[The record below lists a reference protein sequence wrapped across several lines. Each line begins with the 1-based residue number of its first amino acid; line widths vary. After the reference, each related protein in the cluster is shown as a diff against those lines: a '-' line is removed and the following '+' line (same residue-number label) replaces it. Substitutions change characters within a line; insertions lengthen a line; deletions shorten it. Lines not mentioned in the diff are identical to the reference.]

1 MKKVMK
7 LQKKVTNDLGEKKN
21 LDLLIAIDN
30 VKLIQYTCPSN
41 EFYSVAHKDLIVF
54 QEEGSFKTSE
64 KPIDKDVVAVLTWF
78 KYQDIQ
84 VIKLFLKDSFVD
96 FTDNETI
103 YDLTLRKVFKETNF
117 SNFGEKLI
125 KSLI

>member
-1 MKKVMK
+1 MKKVVK
-7 LQKKVTNDLGEKKN
+7 LQKEVTNDLGDKEK

-41 EFYSVAHKDLIVF
+41 EFYSVSHKDLIIYK
-54 QEEGSFKTSE
+54 EDNSLKISE
-64 KPIDKDVVAVLTWF
+64 KPINKDIIAVLTWF
-78 KYQDIQ
+78 KYRDTQ
-84 VIKLFLKDSFVD
+84 VIKLFIKDSSV
-96 FTDNETI
+96 DNEELYNI
-103 YDLTLRKVFKETNF
+103 TLRKVFKETNF

>member
-1 MKKVMK
+1 MKKVVK
-7 LQKKVTNDLGEKKN
+7 LQKEVTNDFGDKKK

-41 EFYSVAHKDLIVF
+41 EFYSVSHKDLIIYK
-54 QEEGSFKTSE
+54 EDNSLKISE
-64 KPIDKDVVAVLTWF
+64 KPINKDIIAVLTWF
-78 KYQDIQ
+78 KYRDTQ
-84 VIKLFLKDSFVD
+84 VIKLFIKDSSV
-96 FTDNETI
+96 DNEELYNI
-103 YDLTLRKVFKETNF
+103 TLRKVFKETNF

>member
-1 MKKVMK
+1 MKKVVK
-7 LQKKVTNDLGEKKN
+7 LQKEVTNDLGDKKK

-41 EFYSVAHKDLIVF
+41 EFYSVSHKDLIIYK
-54 QEEGSFKTSE
+54 EDNSLKISE
-64 KPIDKDVVAVLTWF
+64 KPINKDIIAVLTWF
-78 KYQDIQ
+78 KYRDTQ
-84 VIKLFLKDSFVD
+84 VIKLFIKDSSV
-96 FTDNETI
+96 DNEELYNI
-103 YDLTLRKVFKETNF
+103 TLRKVFKETNF

>member
-1 MKKVMK
+1 MKKVVK
-7 LQKKVTNDLGEKKN
+7 LQKEVTNDFGDKKK

-41 EFYSVAHKDLIVF
+41 EFYSVSHKDLIIYK
-54 QEEGSFKTSE
+54 EDTSLKISE
-64 KPIDKDVVAVLTWF
+64 KPINKDIIAVLTWF
-78 KYQDIQ
+78 KYRDTQ
-84 VIKLFLKDSFVD
+84 VIKLFIKDSSV
-96 FTDNETI
+96 DNEELYNI
-103 YDLTLRKVFKETNF
+103 TLRKVFKETNF

>member
-1 MKKVMK
+1 MKKVVK
-7 LQKKVTNDLGEKKN
+7 LQKEVTNDLGDKKK

-41 EFYSVAHKDLIVF
+41 EFYSVSHKDLIIYK
-54 QEEGSFKTSE
+54 EDNSLKISK
-64 KPIDKDVVAVLTWF
+64 KPINKDIIAVLTWF
-78 KYQDIQ
+78 KYRDTQ
-84 VIKLFLKDSFVD
+84 VIKLFIKDSSV
-96 FTDNETI
+96 DNEELYNI
-103 YDLTLRKVFKETNF
+103 TLRKVFKETNF

>member
-41 EFYSVAHKDLIVF
+41 EFYSVSHKDLIVF
-54 QEEGSFKTSE
+54 QEGDSFKTSE
-64 KPIDKDVVAVLTWF
+64 KPVDKDVVAVLTWF
-78 KYQDIQ
+78 KYRDTQ
-84 VIKLFLKDSFVD
+84 VIKLFLKDSFID
-96 FTDNETI
+96 FVDNEI
-103 YDLTLRKVFKETNF
+103 ICDLTLRKVFKETNF

>member
-1 MKKVMK
+1 MKKVVK
-7 LQKKVTNDLGEKKN
+7 LQKEVTNDLGDKKK

-41 EFYSVAHKDLIVF
+41 EFYSVSHKDLIIYK
-54 QEEGSFKTSE
+54 EDNSLKISE
-64 KPIDKDVVAVLTWF
+64 KPINKDIIAVLTWF
-78 KYQDIQ
+78 KYRDTQA
-84 VIKLFLKDSFVD
+84 IKLFIKDSSV
-96 FTDNETI
+96 DNEELYNI
-103 YDLTLRKVFKETNF
+103 TLRKVFKETNF